1 MKGISECDD
10 DTVEYYSSEIPI
22 SICPVDFDND
32 GIIDNI
38 DLDHDNDGI
47 LNSVESRGI
56 GNIDFSNTASPTI
69 TLSDGTAINGII
81 GGSIEKSDDA
91 HTVTGQNNSFEMQ
104 VESGVDQQLKYILSF
119 NEKLNINIID
129 NPNVSVAIRNGESF
143 VIKSF
148 PASSNITILDP
159 SDNLLIDTN
168 FDDDYEENVTEF
180 TSNEIRFKF
189 NSNSTT
195 TIDYEFFATKVEG
208 ITFTHNYSTTEAG
221 ESVFVPS
228 VYVYDYYNDTDGDE
242 IEDMFD
248 PDSDNDDCNDVIEAD
263 FTSLSNFEGDDDN
276 DGIYGTGEQTF
287 DNGKINDRGLV
298 KVHFD
303 EGGYDVDPKKDSNDN
318 YLFQTD
324 G

>member
-1 MKGISECDD
+1 M
-10 DTVEYYSSEIPI
+10 
-22 SICPVDFDND
+22 
-32 GIIDNI
+32 
-38 DLDHDNDGI
+38 
-47 LNSVESRGI
+47 
-56 GNIDFSNTASPTI
+56 
-69 TLSDGTAINGII
+69 
-81 GGSIEKSDDA
+81 
-91 HTVTGQNNSFEMQ
+91 
-104 VESGVDQQLKYILSF
+104 
-119 NEKLNINIID
+119 
-129 NPNVSVAIRNGESF
+129 
-143 VIKSF
+143 
-148 PASSNITILDP
+148 
-159 SDNLLIDTN
+159 IDTN

-189 NSNSTT
+189 NPNSRT
-195 TIDYEFFATKVEG
+195 TINYEFFATKVEG
-208 ITFTHNYSTTEAG
+208 ITFTHNYSTTETG

-318 YLFQTD
+318 YLFQTAGEEVSIVTQPINQSGCED
-324 G
+324 STIEFNIEATSNSGQINYQWQFSNDSGVTWD